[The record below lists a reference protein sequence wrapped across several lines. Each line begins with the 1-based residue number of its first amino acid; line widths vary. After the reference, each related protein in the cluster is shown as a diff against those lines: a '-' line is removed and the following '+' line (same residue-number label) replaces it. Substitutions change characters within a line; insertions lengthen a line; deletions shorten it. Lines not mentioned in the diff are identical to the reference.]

1 MKKKIYLAL
10 VLIAII
16 CMISPQTV
24 KAVATAYEMKAVW
37 MTTVYSLDFPTAKNN
52 IAAQKDE
59 FINKLEQL
67 KSAGINTVVVQVR
80 PKADALYKSG
90 INPWSDVLTG
100 VQGKDPGYDPLAFM
114 IEEAHKR
121 GMFFHAWLNPY
132 RITTSGTDINA
143 LCENHPARL
152 HPDWIITYNNAMY
165 YNPAMQEV
173 KNHITATVEEIVK
186 NYNIDGI
193 DFDDYF
199 YPSNYPLPPGEPK
212 DGVVVK
218 ARIQNINAMIQ
229 QVYAAIKNINKNVL
243 FGVSPSG
250 IWKNSAYDP
259 AGSATSGN
267 QSYYSVGADTRTW
280 IKNGWID
287 YVVPQIYWETGNKAA
302 DYETLVKWWS
312 NEVKGTNVKL
322 YIGQG
327 IYRDVVVN
335 EIDRQLTI
343 NRKYPEVSGSFYYGM
358 KNLLA
363 NLAGCKDKIT
373 LINQTASIAAN
384 TNTNPNPQAT
394 STAGSVQSAA
404 KIATVTAKKLNI
416 RSGSGLKYSVVA
428 KVAKGTKVTI
438 IATIPG
444 WHNVKLAN
452 GKTGW
457 ASAEYIK

>member
-1 MKKKIYLAL
+1 MKKKICLA
-10 VLIAII
+10 VIFISII
-16 CMISPQTV
+16 CMISPKTV
-24 KAVATAYEMKAVW
+24 KAAATANDMKAVW
-37 MTTVYSLDFPTAKNN
+37 MTTVYSLDFPTAKIN

-59 FINKLEQL
+59 FIIKLEQL

-100 VQGKDPGYDPLAFM
+100 VQGKDPGYDPLSFM
-114 IEEAHKR
+114 IDEAHKR

-132 RITTSGTDINA
+132 RISTSGTDINE
-143 LCENHPARL
+143 LSENHPARL

-165 YNPAMQEV
+165 YNPAIPEV
-173 KNHITATVEEIVK
+173 RNHIAASVEEIVK
-186 NYNIDGI
+186 NYTVDAIV
-193 DFDDYF
+193 FDDYF
-199 YPSNYPLPPGEPK
+199 YPSNYPLPPGESK
-212 DGVVVK
+212 DGAVAK
-218 ARIQNINAMIQ
+218 ARIQDINGMIR
-229 QVYAAIKNINKNVL
+229 QVSAAIKNSNKNVL
-243 FGVSPSG
+243 FGVSPGG
-250 IWKNSAYDP
+250 IWKNNTSDLT
-259 AGSATSGN
+259 GSATTGN
-267 QSYYSVGADTRTW
+267 QSYYSVYADTRTW

-312 NEVKGTNVKL
+312 NEVKGTSVKL

-335 EIDRQLTI
+335 EIDRQLMI
-343 NRKYPEVSGSFYYGM
+343 NRNYPEVGGSFYYGM

-363 NLAGCKDKIT
+363 NLAGCKDKIAA
-373 LINQTASIAAN
+373 QTAPAAN
-384 TNTNPNPQAT
+384 Q
-394 STAGSVQSAA
+394 VQSAA
-404 KIATVTAKKLNI
+404 KTGTVTAKTLNI
-416 RSGSGLKYSVVA
+416 RSGSGLKHSVVA